1 MDQPWNLTD
10 EELDAQIRAARRRG
24 RREARIEPRAVSAA
38 YDAHGGR
45 VLVELKNGCVFGFPP
60 AMVPGLEAATPQ
72 QLATVEV
79 WDAGEALAWDDLDA
93 HVSFPGLMLHALNAR
108 EWAAKYLGSR
118 TSPQKA
124 AAARENGKKGGRP
137 RKRADGGA
145 GG

>member
-1 MDQPWNLTD
+1 MDQPQALTD
-10 EELDAQIRAARRRG
+10 EELDAQIKAARRRG

-38 YDAHGGR
+38 LDAGTGR
-45 VLVELKNGCVFGFPP
+45 VLVELKNGCIFGFPP
-60 AMVPGLEAATPQ
+60 GMVPGLENATPQ
-72 QLATVEV
+72 QLAAVEV
-79 WDAGEALAWDDLDA
+79 WDEGEALAWDDLDA
-93 HVSFPGLMLHALNAR
+93 HTSLPGLMLHAMNAR

-137 RKRADGGA
+137 RKRAPGA